1 MGCFYRFCALIL
13 GAMVFFIG
21 VAGCAFFLRNASK
34 GGSGFGADFGTDLGA
49 DFGTGEGAAFSKNSE
64 AGGAL
69 SKNSGAGCGSFS
81 EWLPQG
87 AVIAIDAGHGGID
100 GGVTGK
106 TTGVKES
113 DLNLSV
119 AQKLQ
124 ALFSAAGFSVV
135 MTRTNSGGLYG
146 TTEKGFKRRD
156 LQARKAIVLA
166 AAPTMLLSV
175 HMNYYPPGGRTGAQ
189 VFYQKGSSLGR
200 ELAKAVQT
208 ELNRLGKRAYS
219 ALCGDYFLLRENSLP
234 ACIIECGFLS
244 DAEEEKR
251 LVDAEYQSQLAYAVF
266 KGCISYLFF
275 TA

>member
-1 MGCFYRFCALIL
+1 MNAIELSRQLFEKYGLPMLEREFAFELSEIACGI
-13 GAMVFFIG
+13 
-21 VAGCAFFLRNASK
+21 AGRGSDSFGFDDEISRDHDFEAGFTLWLSDETEEK
-34 GGSGFGADFGTDLGA
+34 SGFRLSRAYKKISENFPV
-49 DFGTGEGAAFSKNSE
+49 FNSKKS
-64 AGGAL
+64 
-69 SKNSGAGCGSFS
+69 
-81 EWLPQG
+81 
-87 AVIAIDAGHGGID
+87 
-100 GGVTGK
+100 
-106 TTGVKES
+106 
-113 DLNLSV
+113 
-119 AQKLQ
+119 
-124 ALFSAAGFSVV
+124 
-135 MTRTNSGGLYG
+135 LYG